1 MFWKV
6 LTLIG
11 AGTFVV
17 TGLDVLANS
26 NCVTAKFG
34 GARVITVT
42 CYSNNYGDMSGKTAG
57 LLTLL
62 AGFALLIFAL
72 WPQILNY
79 QKRRAYLQQL
89 DLELQRATEIKKRSA
104 QHFNNSQDSNFAETP
119 LSNDELREA
128 SHHQTM
134 EQGLTKECRYCAETI
149 KAAAIKC
156 RFCGSSLE

>member
-1 MFWKV
+1 M
-6 LTLIG
+6 
-11 AGTFVV
+11 
-17 TGLDVLANS
+17 S
-26 NCVTAKFG
+26 AKFG

-42 CYSNNYGDMSGKTAG
+42 CYSNNYGDMSGRTAG

-62 AGFALLIFAL
+62 AGIALLIFAF

-89 DLELQRATEIKKRSA
+89 DLEMQRATEIKKLSA
-104 QHFNNSQDSNFAETP
+104 QYFNNSQDSNFAETT
-119 LSNDELREA
+119 LSNDEQSEA
-128 SHHQTM
+128 SHHRTL
-134 EQGLTKECRYCAETI
+134 EQGLTKECLYCAETI